1 MTRQI
6 CCIALCVVL
15 ILLGQAGYALAQ
27 SHLAER
33 IPLLQNL
40 LACRAVAASADRL
53 ACFDRTSAAL
63 DDAERQ
69 GEVTV
74 LDRAQ
79 VRDTRNRLFGLELT
93 DLNIFGRSG
102 PTEVIDSVETT
113 LVSARQNQ
121 GGEWVFVLANGSTWR
136 QIDTGRLTAT
146 PTPGSVVRVRQGAV
160 GSYLISVNNSRSL
173 RARRQR

>member
-1 MTRQI
+1 MTRQFR
-6 CCIALCVVL
+6 CIALCVLL
-15 ILLGQAGYALAQ
+15 IMLGQAGYALAQ
-27 SHLAER
+27 SNLTDR
-33 IPLLQNL
+33 VPLLQNL
-40 LACRAVAASADRL
+40 LACRAIAASADRL

-69 GEVTV
+69 GDVKV

-79 VRDTRNRLFGLELT
+79 VRDTRMRLFGLELT

-102 PTEVIDSVETT
+102 PAEVIESIETT

-121 GGEWVFVLANGSTWR
+121 SGEWVFVLANGSTWR

-146 PTPGSVVRVRQGAV
+146 PTPGSVVRVRHGAV

-173 RARRQR
+173 RARRQQ

>member
-1 MTRQI
+1 MTKLLRHVLVGVLLM
-6 CCIALCVVL
+6 ALAP
-15 ILLGQAGYALAQ
+15 AGFALAQ
-27 SHLAER
+27 SNLAER
-33 IPLLQNL
+33 VPLLRDL
-40 LACRAVAASADRL
+40 LACRAVAESTDRL

-63 DDAERQ
+63 EAAERQ

-79 VRDTRNRLFGLELT
+79 VQETRTRLFGLELT

-102 PTEVIDSVETT
+102 QAEAIDSIETT
-113 LVSARQNQ
+113 LVSARRAPA
-121 GGEWVFVLANGSTWR
+121 GEWVFVLADGSTWR
-136 QIDTGRLTAT
+136 QIDSERLTAT

-160 GSYLISVNNSRSL
+160 GSFLISVNNSRSL

>member
-1 MTRQI
+1 MTRPFRS
-6 CCIALCVVL
+6 IALGVL
-15 ILLGQAGYALAQ
+15 LIVLVPAGFALAQ
-27 SHLAER
+27 ARLMDR
-33 IPLLQNL
+33 VPLLQNL
-40 LACRAVAASADRL
+40 LACRAVAVPGERL

-63 DDAERQ
+63 EDAERQ

-79 VRDTRNRLFGLELT
+79 VRDTRIRLFGLELT

-102 PTEVIDSVETT
+102 PTEAIESIETT
-113 LVSARQNQ
+113 LISARQSQ
-121 GGEWVFVLANGSTWR
+121 KGEWVFVLANGSTWR
-136 QIDTGRLTAT
+136 QIDRERLTGT